1 MKLSRQIIIV
11 SVLVLVLVFG
21 FSGLSQVVADVGPVR
36 VEFNATG
43 ERLGPSRANTATAF
57 RIYFRINQNIEVH
70 DWVKIWFPINEA
82 SNDPADICGDPLVI
96 KGFDESQR
104 FVPNKKYFKKY
115 DNPDEREIGKLY
127 EVLDEHDVN
136 TEFFDCESCEET
148 KDNCRI
154 IQDPSGLGCWIM
166 GTALPPIPK
175 DESDR
180 KNFLRLID
188 HFVVMGYRP
197 CGGSYVMMTQTYK
210 ESSLQFN
217 SQVGIEA
224 WRQGYNPID
233 VRISVGAR
241 FITPATPGR
250 YRLKIATR
258 GEPTPIESESFVLPC
273 SEITEFTVTCNSDI
287 KSKQSEYTF
296 DFFTGEGGTLDANTS
311 LITIKFPDE
320 FMIPEI
326 INPAYIMMN
335 GVQFRIKPQ
344 IFTDTNKIILVSP
357 LDINSFER
365 INIVFAEGV
374 KINCPTK
381 SETLKFE
388 ISTSS
393 EPVFIESKYFTIE
406 YNLKESLIRNFT
418 LDSNK
423 CGDVFSG
430 DFSLDAR
437 NLRISTNTNFEF
449 IFPPGVKIP
458 NRIVPGQFLINGC
471 SPANLQR
478 LSSGRLSFKLSK
490 NANFGEYQLRSIKF
504 KISKY
509 AKILNPK
516 IPGVYRFGIII
527 DKQKMIWS
535 TPLRFQE

>member
-1 MKLSRQIIIV
+1 MKLVQKIIVWVIII
-11 SVLVLVLVFG
+11 F
-21 FSGLSQVVADVGPVR
+21 FGLSQVEADVGPVR
-36 VEFNATG
+36 VELNVTG

-70 DWVKIWFPINEA
+70 DWVKIWFPIQEA
-82 SNDPADICGDPLVI
+82 SYDPKDICGDPLTI
-96 KGFDESQR
+96 KGFDENPR
-104 FVPNKKYFKKY
+104 FVPNEKYFEKYNNPEEKKV
-115 DNPDEREIGKLY
+115 GKLY
-127 EVLDEHDVN
+127 EVLDEHDLN
-136 TEFFDCESCEET
+136 TKFYDCESCEET
-148 KDNCRI
+148 EDNCRI

-166 GTALPPIPK
+166 GTVLPPIPK

-180 KNFLRLID
+180 KAFLRLID
-188 HFVVMGYRP
+188 HFVVMGYQP
-197 CGGSYVMMTQTYK
+197 CGGGYAMMTQTHK

-224 WRQGYNPID
+224 WRQGYNPVD
-233 VRISVGAR
+233 LVISKEAKI
-241 FITPATPGR
+241 ITPATPGR
-250 YRLKIATR
+250 YRLRIATR

-273 SEITEFTVTCNSDI
+273 SEITEFTVTCNSN
-287 KSKQSEYTF
+287 SKNKRSKYTF
-296 DFFTGEGGTLDANTS
+296 DFVTGEGGTLDANTS
-311 LITIKFPDE
+311 LITIKFPDG
-320 FMIPEI
+320 FVMPEI

-335 GVQFRIKPQ
+335 GIQLKVKPQ

-357 LDINSFER
+357 LDINNFER
-365 INIVFAEGV
+365 INIVFSEGV
-374 KINCPTK
+374 KIDCPAK

-393 EPVFIESKYFTIE
+393 EPVFIKSKYFTIK

-423 CGDVFSG
+423 CENIFSAN
-430 DFSLDAR
+430 FSLDAR

-458 NRIVPGQFLINGC
+458 NKIVPGQFLVNGYA
-471 SPANLQR
+471 STNLKR

-490 NANFGEYQLRSIKF
+490 NAKFGEYQLRSIRF
-504 KISKY
+504 RISKY

-535 TPLRFQE
+535 APLHFHK